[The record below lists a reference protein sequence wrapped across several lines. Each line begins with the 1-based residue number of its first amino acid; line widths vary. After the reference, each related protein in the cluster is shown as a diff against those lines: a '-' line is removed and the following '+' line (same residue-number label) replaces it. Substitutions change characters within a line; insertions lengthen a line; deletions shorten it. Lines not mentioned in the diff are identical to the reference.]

1 MPRADVTKL
10 LADSW
15 HSLPHEDGR
24 PRRLMH
30 LSQFGQSDE
39 NKPRI
44 LKLCVDLAE
53 CVQFLLK
60 ENGYRISHED
70 DPKPADAEDYKT
82 AHIRCGCGTHLID
95 LNVSADMI
103 ATLGPAAKQF
113 VVAKL
118 QTECPNHD

>member
-1 MPRADVTKL
+1 MRQDVTKL
-10 LADSW
+10 IADNL

-30 LSQFGQSDE
+30 FSQFALDDDTKQRV
-39 NKPRI
+39 KA
-44 LKLCVDLAE
+44 LALDLGS
-53 CVQFLLK
+53 CIQFLL
-60 ENGYRISHED
+60 EDNGFEIRHRE

-82 AHIRCGCGTHLID
+82 AHIKCGCGTHLID
-95 LNVSADMI
+95 LNVSADMTT
-103 ATLGPAAKQF
+103 TLGPAAKQF